1 MGCLWLLGQLAA
13 ISLLVGGIGI
23 MNIMLVSVTE
33 RTREI
38 GIRKALGARTRD
50 ILMQFLIESAIIS
63 AAGGCIGTLLG
74 GGGIMI
80 VGLAF
85 GIDVVLKPAV
95 VMTAVIF
102 SAFVGMFFGMYPAKK
117 AASAN
122 PIEAL
127 RYE

>member
-1 MGCLWLLGQLAA
+1 
-13 ISLLVGGIGI
+13 
-23 MNIMLVSVTE
+23 
-33 RTREI
+33 
-38 GIRKALGARTRD
+38 
-50 ILMQFLIESAIIS
+50 MQFLIESAIIS

-122 PIEAL
+122 PIEAV